1 MVVVQASKLT
11 IPTNL
16 SLSPSP
22 AITAVL
28 YDPHSLS
35 LALMHAD
42 SSVSLYPRLS
52 PLSLPSSSS
61 LPPPQTLVPGPSS
74 SSAFLLLLRRRDGGG
89 GGGGGEGEGE
99 SSRVVFLVSGPHRG
113 GSQILL
119 RFYVLQSGGGGGGD
133 RFARARVV
141 CKQKGLTFDPG
152 LGVVFDNRH
161 GVSIKIS
168 GSTNFFAMYSISSGK
183 IWVFAVKALG
193 DGGAGGGGGD
203 GGDLEL
209 MRCAVIECCKP
220 VWSISFSFGLMVL
233 GEENGVR
240 VFNLMALV
248 KGGSKRVRNLNSNG
262 KLGNRRLPNGLTGSG
277 IGGNL
282 ENARNVSLGGK
293 NDKHP
298 ASVKQSTVKLKQEAN
313 DGSSCFVTLKSEDSA
328 DSTSMSTPVTSLKAL
343 YIQPLSPRSFI
354 VLDSVGDLH
363 LVCLPKSKAPTASDV
378 NFHLKHMPHVM
389 KVHHLTAFP
398 DIAMSSG
405 TIWIDD
411 GYNTVHMMVGFDME
425 AANDA
430 NDGNQSRERLMQ
442 ISVAQAIFTS
452 EKIQSVISLASNAIL
467 ILGQGSLYA
476 YAVS

>member
-1 MVVVQASKLT
+1 MVVVRASKLT
-11 IPTNL
+11 IPDL
-16 SLSPSP
+16 SLSHSP
-22 AITAVL
+22 AIAAVL

-35 LALMHAD
+35 LALMHSD
-42 SSVSLYPRLS
+42 SSFSLYPRLS

-61 LPPPQTLVPGPSS
+61 LPPPQALVPPPSS
-74 SSAFLLLLRRRDGGG
+74 SSAFLLLRQRDDGAGGD
-89 GGGGGEGEGE
+89 
-99 SSRVVFLVSGPHRG
+99 SRSRVVFLVSGPHRG

-119 RFYVLQSGGGGGGD
+119 RFYALRGGGGGGGK
-133 RFARARVV
+133 FARARVV
-141 CKQKGLTFDPG
+141 
-152 LGVVFDNRH
+152 
-161 GVSIKIS
+161 S

-183 IWVFAVKALG
+183 VWVFAVKALG
-193 DGGAGGGGGD
+193 DGDSGGGGD
-203 GGDLEL
+203 DWGALEL
-209 MRCAVIECCKP
+209 MRCAVIECCRP
-220 VWSISFSFGLMVL
+220 VWSINFSFGLLVL

-248 KGGSKRVRNLNSNG
+248 KGGSKRVRNSNSNG
-262 KLGNRRLPNGLTGSG
+262 KLGNQRLPNGVTASG
-277 IGGNL
+277 IAGNL
-282 ENARNVSLGGK
+282 ENARNVSLEGK

-298 ASVKQSTVKLKQEAN
+298 TSVKQSTVKLKQEAN
-313 DGSSCFVTLKSEDSA
+313 DGSSCFVTLKSKDGV
-328 DSTSMSTPVTSLKAL
+328 DSTSLSTPVTSLKVL

-398 DIAMSSG
+398 DVTMSSG

-411 GYNTVHMMVGFDME
+411 GSNTVHMMVGFDME

-430 NDGNQSRERLMQ
+430 NDGNQSHERLMQ
-442 ISVAQAIFTS
+442 ISVVQAIFMS

-476 YAVS
+476 YAIS

>member
-11 IPTNL
+11 IPNL
-16 SLSPSP
+16 SVSPSP
-22 AITAVL
+22 AITSVL

-35 LALMHAD
+35 LALMHSD
-42 SSVSLYPRLS
+42 SSFSLYPRLS

-61 LPPPQTLVPGPSS
+61 LPPPQTLVPAPSS
-74 SSAFLLLLRRRDGGG
+74 SSAFLLLLRQQDDPDGSGG
-89 GGGGGEGEGE
+89 PR
-99 SSRVVFLVSGPHRG
+99 SPRVVFLVSGPHRG

-119 RFYVLQSGGGGGGD
+119 RFYVLQNGGGGGGD

-141 CKQKGLTFDPG
+141 CKQKGLSFDPG
-152 LGVVFDNRH
+152 SGVVFDNRH

-168 GSTNFFAMYSISSGK
+168 GSTNFFAMYSISSSK
-183 IWVFAVKALG
+183 IWVFAVKALK
-193 DGGAGGGGGD
+193 DGGTGVGRGD

-209 MRCAVIECCKP
+209 MRCAVIECCRP

-262 KLGNRRLPNGLTGSG
+262 KLGNRRLPNGVTGSG
-277 IGGNL
+277 IVGNL
-282 ENARNVSLGGK
+282 ENARNVGLEGK

-298 ASVKQSTVKLKQEAN
+298 ASVRQSTVKLKQEAN
-313 DGSSCFVTLKSEDSA
+313 DGSSCFVTLKSKDGV

-378 NFHLKHMPHVM
+378 NFHLKHMPRVM

-398 DIAMSSG
+398 DITMSSG

-411 GYNTVHMMVGFDME
+411 GSNTVHMMVGFDME

-442 ISVAQAIFTS
+442 ISVVQAIFMS